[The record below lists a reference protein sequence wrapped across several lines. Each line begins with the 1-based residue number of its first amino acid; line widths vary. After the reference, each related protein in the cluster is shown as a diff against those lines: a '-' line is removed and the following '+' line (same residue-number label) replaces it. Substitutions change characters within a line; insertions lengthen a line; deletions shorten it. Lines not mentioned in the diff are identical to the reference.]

1 MRDRA
6 MLTFVL
12 SHACPLKCNFCC
24 SNREVVGPGRIGRD
38 MMADCLIGF
47 GRLPAVERFAF
58 TGGDPFLFLEDICAA
73 VVTARR
79 AGVTQPFQVVTS
91 AYWATSRDVAFD
103 TLDRLR
109 HLGLD
114 LIGLS
119 YDREHARWVTPQQI
133 RDVCDAAAQL
143 SIRVNLTGVF
153 WDEGDRVEGLLPD
166 IGGHLAKVRVANMRV
181 APIGDARKRGTFPS
195 RSAVPVLEKLSC
207 GQPGYYSLSIYP
219 DGAVY
224 PCCSGGFQIE
234 GRLSCGNVHADPP
247 ARILYAASANFHVRL
262 VKEFGW
268 GLLYEL
274 VAREAPELLPA
285 LPSLERASGVCEI
298 CRDLNLTLADRLAP
312 IYEHVEIEYART
324 RAEFEWRGLPG
335 GADARRWCADSEMS
349 LAELLDLLTKDRGRR
364 LDYLA
369 GLLEITPASDRGA
382 AGDDVRT
389 ATI

>member
-12 SHACPLKCNFCC
+12 SHACPLKCDFCC
-24 SNREVVGPGRIGRD
+24 SNREVVGPGRISRD

-47 GRLPAVERFAF
+47 GALPAVERFAF

-73 VVTARR
+73 VATARR
-79 AGVTQPFQVVTS
+79 AGVTQPFHMVTS
-91 AYWATSRDVAFD
+91 AYWAKSPDQALD

-109 HLGLD
+109 QLGLD

-143 SIRVNLTGVF
+143 KVRVNLTGVF
-153 WDEGDRVEGLLPD
+153 WDEGDRVEALLPD
-166 IGGHLAKVRVANMRV
+166 IGAHPAKVKVVNMPV
-181 APIGDARKRGTFPS
+181 APIGDARKRGTWPAPS
-195 RSAVPVLEKLSC
+195 TVPVSRKLSC
-207 GQPGYYSLSIYP
+207 GQPGDYSLSVYP

-247 ARILYAASANFHVRL
+247 ARILFAASANFHVRL

-268 GLLYEL
+268 GVLYEL
-274 VAREAPELLPA
+274 VAREAPELLQA

-312 IYEHVEIEYART
+312 IYERVEIEYART

-335 GADARRWCADSEMS
+335 GADAGRWCGGIRMS
-349 LAELLDLLTKDRGRR
+349 LAELVDVLTKDRGRR

-369 GLLEITPASDRGA
+369 GLLEIANGSDRGP
-382 AGDDVRT
+382 AGDGVRT
-389 ATI
+389 ATL

>member
-12 SHACPLKCNFCC
+12 SHACPLKCDFCC

-38 MMADCLIGF
+38 MMADSIIGF

-73 VVTARR
+73 VAAARR
-79 AGVTQPFQVVTS
+79 AGVTQPFQIVTS
-91 AYWATSRDVAFD
+91 AYWAKSREVAVS

-109 HLGLD
+109 QLGLD

-153 WDEGDRVEGLLPD
+153 WDEGDRVEALLPD
-166 IGGHLAKVRVANMRV
+166 ITAHPAKVKVVNMPV
-181 APIGDARKRGTFPS
+181 APIGDARKRGTWPA
-195 RSAVPVLEKLSC
+195 RSTVPVIEKLSC

-234 GRLSCGNVHADPP
+234 GRLSCGNVHTDAP
-247 ARILYAASANFHVRL
+247 ARILFAATANFHVRL

-268 GLLYEL
+268 GVLYEL

-312 IYEHVEIEYART
+312 IYEKVEIEYART

-335 GADARRWCADSEMS
+335 GADTRRWCGGARMS

-369 GLLEITPASDRGA
+369 GLLELTSEADPG